1 MTSSTNKKLLAW
13 ITVRLMV
20 GNLGR
25 TTWWRLIRAEQAPRP
40 IRISP
45 GRVAWLE
52 SEILEWIDER
62 RGGRS

>member
-1 MTSSTNKKLLAW
+1 MTSDTTKLLCW
-13 ITVRLMV
+13 RTVRSMV

-25 TTWWRLIRAEQAPRP
+25 TTWWRLIRAGDAPAP

-52 SEILEWIDER
+52 ADILDWIAAR
-62 RGGRS
+62 RGHS

>member
-1 MTSSTNKKLLAW
+1 MTLSTSKKLLAW
-13 ITVRLMV
+13 KTVRPMV

-25 TTWWRLIRAEQAPRP
+25 TTWWRLIRAGQAPRP

-52 SEILEWIDER
+52 SEILEWIDGR
-62 RGGRS
+62 RDWRS